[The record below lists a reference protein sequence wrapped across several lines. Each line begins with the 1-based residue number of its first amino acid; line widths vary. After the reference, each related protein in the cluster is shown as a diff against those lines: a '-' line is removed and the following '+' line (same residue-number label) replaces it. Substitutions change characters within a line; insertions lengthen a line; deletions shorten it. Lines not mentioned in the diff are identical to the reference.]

1 MVVAQRMADMKKSLK
16 LRKSLFPDTRQIRV
30 MREILLCSHM
40 SMRVPNLFGPE
51 SHNRLTNAM
60 ANWRRITG
68 ILRALLALREE
79 YRAPNIATHV
89 IEGV

>member
-1 MVVAQRMADMKKSLK
+1 MQPYEHESAKS
-16 LRKSLFPDTRQIRV
+16 SDD
-30 MREILLCSHM
+30 
-40 SMRVPNLFGPE
+40 NLFGPE
-51 SHNRLTNAM
+51 SHNRFTNAM

-79 YRAPNIATHV
+79 YRAPNIDTHV

>member
-1 MVVAQRMADMKKSLK
+1 MQPYEHESAKS
-16 LRKSLFPDTRQIRV
+16 SDENFF
-30 MREILLCSHM
+30 C
-40 SMRVPNLFGPE
+40 PE
-51 SHNRLTNAM
+51 SHNLLTNAM

-68 ILRALLALREE
+68 ILRAILVLGED